1 LFIQEDTRLI
11 KKRRLPRIY
20 FGWWTVL
27 TSGILN
33 LWGYGYYAYGFS
45 ALFKP
50 IATSLGFSRAVTS
63 VAASIGRLEGGIEAP
78 LTGWFT
84 DKYGP
89 RWIVF
94 IGVFIIGFGLILMNF
109 IDSLW
114 AYLAIWGVMV
124 GTGCNIALSIPMD
137 TAITNWFVKKRGV
150 ALSIK
155 WMFSGLSGV
164 LVLPLIAWLMTIHGW
179 RMTCFIG
186 GVVMLFVGLPLVW
199 FFVKQRRPEFYGLLP
214 DGIKVEEGAKD
225 ADRLISRGIEYAAE
239 VQEVEFTLR
248 QSMRTLAYWIIIAA
262 YIPLGLVQGA
272 INIHLIPLLTDLGI
286 DPVLAAGM
294 MATMVAASI
303 PSRLVGGFLA
313 DRVRIGHLRFLMGG
327 ALLLQAAGFLLFR
340 LNQSIPM
347 TYAFLVLY
355 GIGLG
360 ADISLTPLVRAR
372 YFGRKAFGSIH
383 GFSMMI
389 MTPIGIAAPIY
400 AGWVYDTTGS
410 YLNAFTL
417 FTVLLAI
424 AAVLFPFAIPPKPP
438 AEVTDIRRI
447 V

>member
-1 LFIQEDTRLI
+1 
-11 KKRRLPRIY
+11 
-20 FGWWTVL
+20 
-27 TSGILN
+27 
-33 LWGYGYYAYGFS
+33 
-45 ALFKP
+45 
-50 IATSLGFSRAVTS
+50 VTS
-63 VAASIGRLEGGIEAP
+63 IAASIGRLEGGVEAP
-78 LTGWFT
+78 VTGWFT

-89 RWIVF
+89 RWIVITGVIV
-94 IGVFIIGFGLILMNF
+94 IGLGLILMNY

-114 AYLAIWGVMV
+114 GYFIVWGVMV

-137 TAITNWFVKKRGV
+137 TAITNWFVKRRGV

-179 RMTCFIG
+179 RVTCFIG
-186 GVVMLFVGLPLVW
+186 GVVMLFLGLPLVW
-199 FFVKQRRPEFYGLLP
+199 FFVKQRRPEYYGLLP
-214 DGIKVEEGAKD
+214 DGASVGD
-225 ADRLISRGIEYAAE
+225 VTDDSLMLDRGVKYAAE
-239 VQEVEFTLR
+239 VQESEFTLR
-248 QSMRTLAYWIIIAA
+248 QAMRTLAFWIIIAA

-272 INIHLIPLLTDLGI
+272 VNIHLIPLLTDIGY
-286 DPVLAAGM
+286 DAVVAASM
-294 MATMVAASI
+294 MAIMVAASI
-303 PSRLVGGFLA
+303 PSRLVGGYLA
-313 DRVRIGHLRFLMGG
+313 DRVKIGQLRFLMGG
-327 ALLLQAAGFLLFR
+327 ALLIQAVGFLLFR
-340 LNQSIPM
+340 LNQSVPM

-410 YLNAFTL
+410 YMTAFTL
-417 FTVLLAI
+417 FTVLLAV
-424 AAVLFPFAIPPKPP
+424 AAILFPFAIPPKPP
-438 AEVTDIRRI
+438 TEIADIRRI

>member
-1 LFIQEDTRLI
+1 LI
-11 KKRRLPRIY
+11 KRRKFPKIF

-63 VAASIGRLEGGIEAP
+63 VAASIGRLEGGVEAP

-84 DKYGP
+84 DRFGP
-89 RWIVF
+89 RWIVLAGVTV
-94 IGVFIIGFGLILMNF
+94 IGLGLILMHF

-114 AYLAIWGVMV
+114 AYYVVWGIMV
-124 GTGCNIALSIPMD
+124 GTGCNIALSIPLD

-150 ALSIK
+150 AVSIK

-164 LVLPLIAWLMTIHGW
+164 LVLPLIAWLITFQGW
-179 RMTCFIG
+179 RMTCLIG
-186 GVVMLFVGLPLVW
+186 GVVMLLVGLPLVW
-199 FFVKQRRPEFYGLLP
+199 FSVKQRRPEYYGLLP
-214 DGIKVEEGAKD
+214 DGASVGEES
-225 ADRLISRGIEYAAE
+225 ADTSQMIGRGVEYAAE
-239 VQEVEFTLR
+239 VAEVEFTLKQAMKTR
-248 QSMRTLAYWIIIAA
+248 AYWVIIAA
-262 YIPLGLVQGA
+262 YIPMGLVEGA
-272 INIHLIPLLTDLGI
+272 IHIHLIPLLTDLGI
-286 DPVLAAGM
+286 DPIRAAGM
-294 MATMVAASI
+294 LATMVGASI

-313 DRVRIGHLRFLMGG
+313 DRVKIGHLRFLMGG
-327 ALLLQAAGFLLFR
+327 ALLLQAVGFVLFR
-340 LNQSIPM
+340 LNQDIAVI
-347 TYAFLVLY
+347 YAFLILY
-355 GIGLG
+355 GIGMG
-360 ADISLTPLVRAR
+360 ADIALTPLMRAR
-372 YFGRKAFGSIH
+372 YFGRKAFGSVH

-410 YLNAFTL
+410 YMTAFTL

-438 AEVTDIRRI
+438 AQVSDIRKI